1 MRQNAAKTTEFF
13 LLPALATPLARPLIL
28 ASTSRYRREL
38 LERLRLPFSARAP
51 ETDETPVPGEDPG
64 ALALRLA
71 ASKARA
77 VATHFKAAPGALV
90 IGSDQV
96 AHCEGRILGK
106 PGNYENAVEQLRW
119 MRGKTTIF
127 DTALCLIDAASGRE
141 QIRSVPTRVR
151 LRPLDDAEID
161 AYLRAEEPYD
171 CAGSAKSEGLGVA
184 LMESM
189 QGDDP
194 NALIGLPLI
203 ALCAMLR
210 AEGVRI
216 PQVS

>member
-1 MRQNAAKTTEFF
+1 MKHD
-13 LLPALATPLARPLIL
+13 RPLIL

-38 LERLRLPFSARAP
+38 LERLRLPFEVRSP
-51 ETDETPVPGEDPG
+51 EVDETPQPGEAPG

-71 ASKARA
+71 AAKARA
-77 VATHFKAAPGALV
+77 VAAHYPQGALV

-96 AHCEGRILGK
+96 AHCDGRIMGK
-106 PGNYENAVEQLRW
+106 PGNHERAVEQLRA

-127 DTALCLIDAASGRE
+127 DTALCLLDAASGRE
-141 QIRSVPTRVR
+141 QLGLVPTLVR
-151 LRPLDDAEID
+151 LREFDDAEME
-161 AYLRAEEPYD
+161 AYLRLDQPYD
-171 CAGSAKSEGLGVA
+171 CAGSAKAESLGIA

-203 ALCAMLR
+203 ELCRMLR

-216 PQVS
+216 FPLA